1 MAKQTSRE
9 RRAEKRAQEAK
20 LIAEMDEAMAELNAE
35 NAKTEGACPQS
46 TSQTTPQEKK
56 KREVKYT
63 YQPMDEATV
72 KKTRLILGIVCVAI
86 FVVWLVVKSI
96 KG

>member
-20 LIAEMDEAMAELNAE
+20 LIAEMDEAMAELGAE
-35 NAKTEGACPQS
+35 KSKTDEAYPQS
-46 TSQTTPQEKK
+46 ASQEKK

-63 YQPMDEATV
+63 YQPMDENTV
-72 KKTRLILGIVCVAI
+72 KKTRLILGIVCVAV
-86 FVVWLVVKSI
+86 FVAWLVVKSV